1 MKKVKD
7 FLKTCSI
14 GTYFIFATIVTSL
27 ISLILIG
34 VGFQAGYH
42 SYGSIVCLILLIVLD
57 AVLLIIKKEAFIPA
71 ANVILSLG
79 TILFFILTS
88 YNYVAV
94 VVTGIDIENFNVDW
108 VLSTIFF
115 IATYVLSFASIFIPL
130 KKKGKVENQQITEN
144 NEAKI

>member
-57 AVLLIIKKEAFIPA
+57 VVLLIIKKEAFIPA

-94 VVTGIDIENFNVDW
+94 VVTGIDIETFNIDW

>member
-57 AVLLIIKKEAFIPA
+57 VVLLLIKKEAFIPA

-94 VVTGIDIENFNVDW
+94 VVTGIDIENFNIDW
-108 VLSTIFF
+108 VLSIIFF

-130 KKKGKVENQQITEN
+130 KNKGKVENQQITEN

>member
-57 AVLLIIKKEAFIPA
+57 VVLLLIKKEAFIPA

-94 VVTGIDIENFNVDW
+94 VVTGIDIENFNIDW
-108 VLSTIFF
+108 VLSIIFF

-130 KKKGKVENQQITEN
+130 KKKNKVENQQITEN

>member
-42 SYGSIVCLILLIVLD
+42 SYGSLVCLILLIVLD
-57 AVLLIIKKEAFIPA
+57 VVLLIIKKEAFIPA

-94 VVTGIDIENFNVDW
+94 VVTGIDIENFNIDW

>member
-42 SYGSIVCLILLIVLD
+42 SCGSIVCLILLIVLD
-57 AVLLIIKKEAFIPA
+57 VVLLLIKKEAFIPA
-71 ANVILSLG
+71 ANVILSLV

-94 VVTGIDIENFNVDW
+94 VVTGIDIESFNIDW

>member
-34 VGFQAGYH
+34 VGFQASYH

-57 AVLLIIKKEAFIPA
+57 VVLLIIKKEAFIPA

-94 VVTGIDIENFNVDW
+94 VVTGIDIETFNIDW

>member
-42 SYGSIVCLILLIVLD
+42 SYGSIVCLILLIILD
-57 AVLLIIKKEAFIPA
+57 VVLLIIKKEAFIPA

-94 VVTGIDIENFNVDW
+94 VVTGIDIESFNIDW
-108 VLSTIFF
+108 IFSIIFF

>member
-57 AVLLIIKKEAFIPA
+57 VVLLIIKKEAFIPA

-94 VVTGIDIENFNVDW
+94 VVTGIDIESFNIDW
-108 VLSTIFF
+108 IFSIIFF